1 MSRIS
6 GAHHQ
11 GDPSGGASGEG
22 LPRGHRGDGQP
33 RGVIVT
39 VVFGGVVGRAGPEA
53 GGARRSED
61 RGKIACTGSPTRVH
75 EHASRTNA
83 ITGSATRGRWKHIE
97 HGAISDDR
105 RAVARGDPIEQ
116 QAGRGEDPR

>member
-22 LPRGHRGDGQP
+22 LPRGHRGEGQP

-53 GGARRSED
+53 GGAPER
-61 RGKIACTGSPTRVH
+61 A
-75 EHASRTNA
+75 A
-83 ITGSATRGRWKHIE
+83 
-97 HGAISDDR
+97 GA
-105 RAVARGDPIEQ
+105 GPP
-116 QAGRGEDPR
+116 GPRLKP